1 MSLWLCDP
9 EIDKG
14 QAGAV
19 QEVQRV
25 PLLEVQQEVVEG
37 GAMFTAYK
45 NMFGLIIQS
54 IISSLISD
62 KLLIRYEIM
71 MICFW

>member
-1 MSLWLCDP
+1 
-9 EIDKG
+9 
-14 QAGAV
+14 
-19 QEVQRV
+19 
-25 PLLEVQQEVVEG
+25 
-37 GAMFTAYK
+37 MFTAYK